1 MSDKE
6 PGDRRRRLDSVIPE
20 LLKRAVEI
28 GVEKAAE
35 APDNFKELVGGIKL
49 PRELANYLLSQVE
62 ETKNGLVG
70 VVAQEVREFLENT
83 NISGEVRKVLTTVQ
97 FEISTT
103 IRFRPIEP
111 DPAGH
116 DGGGRLAK
124 PEVKADVQMSRA
136 AHASDEASESDR
148 AAKGDDDAGAS
159 TAEEKRRERW
169 RSRE

>member
-6 PGDRRRRLDSVIPE
+6 SGDRRRRLDSVIPE

-83 NISGEVRKVLTTVQ
+83 NISAEVRRVLTTVQ

-103 IRFRPIEP
+103 IRFRPVEP
-111 DPAGH
+111 DPAAH
-116 DGGGRLAK
+116 DGGVRLAK
-124 PEVKADVQMSRA
+124 PDVKADVQMSRA
-136 AHASDEASESDR
+136 AHASDRTREPDR
-148 AAKGDDDAGAS
+148 AEGDDDAGAS
-159 TAEEKRRERW
+159 TAEEKRRER
-169 RSRE
+169 RRGRE